1 MTFQTTDD
9 ETIEPVDPRN
19 QINPKPPFRTPEHAS
34 PIGAGVIWLI
44 GLLLAAVVGTLLFGA
59 GFLVGAGGRPTGAST
74 AGCTAP
80 SEAFAAFC
88 EAYERVKAEYVD
100 PLEDEAL
107 ADGALRGL
115 FEYGVA
121 DPYSAYMPPDVYNAA
136 RQDLSGRF
144 EGIGAE
150 MEVRNLENPE
160 EACTELSETCA
171 LTVVSPIADSPAEAA
186 GLEPG
191 DIVRS
196 VDGEDVA
203 GSTMQEQVNRVRGP
217 AGTNVTLGI
226 ERDGERFELTIT
238 RAEIVLRE
246 VETRVLDGGI
256 GYISL
261 KGFSDKSGDEFRAG
275 LEELLAQDVDRIVFD
290 LRNNPGGYID
300 AAQDVASQFLSEGII
315 FTQES
320 HGEEVREWY
329 AEPGGLATDPEIDVV
344 VLTNEGSA
352 SASEI
357 VAVALQERERATVI
371 GQPTFGKNTVQVWAP
386 LENEGGVRITISRWF
401 GPNHASVAARG
412 ADNSIVGVQP
422 DILVEIPEDAPEG
435 VDLILERAV
444 SFLESQAASGE
455 SSYVAP
461 VPGAATAD
469 LLELVAYSP
478 EAATRLAA

>member
-1 MTFQTTDD
+1 MTFQTNDD
-9 ETIEPVDPRN
+9 AIIETADGPQGAGGRRRQGSSFAGN
-19 QINPKPPFRTPEHAS
+19 
-34 PIGAGVIWLI
+34 AGVIWLI
-44 GLLLAAVVGTLLFGA
+44 GLLLAAVAGTLLFIA
-59 GFLVGAGGRPTGAST
+59 GFLFGAGGRPAAGV

-88 EAYERVKAEYVD
+88 EAYERVQAEYVD
-100 PLEDEAL
+100 PLDEEKL

-115 FEYGVA
+115 FEYGIA
-121 DPYSAYMPPDVYNAA
+121 DPYSAYMPPEVYNQA

-150 MEVRNLENPE
+150 MEVRNLDDPE
-160 EACTELSETCA
+160 TACTELSETCA
-171 LTVVSPIADSPAEAA
+171 LTVVAPIADSPAEAA
-186 GLEPG
+186 GLQAG

-217 AGTNVTLGI
+217 AGTDVTLGI
-226 ERDGERFELTIT
+226 ERDEEMLELTIT

-246 VETRVLDGGI
+246 VQTRVLEGNI

-261 KGFSDKSGDEFRAG
+261 SGFSDKSGDEFRAG
-275 LEELLAQDVDRIVFD
+275 LEELLSQGVERIVFD

-300 AAQDVASQFLSEGII
+300 AAQDVTSQFVDSGVI

-320 HGEEVREWY
+320 HGEEVREWH
-329 AEPGGLATDPEIDVV
+329 AEPGGVATDPDIEIA

-357 VAVALQERERATVI
+357 VAVALQERDRATII
-371 GQPTFGKNTVQVWAP
+371 GQPSFGKDTVQVWAP

-401 GPNHASVAARG
+401 GPNHVSVAPRG
-412 ADNSIVGVQP
+412 PENSIKGVQP
-422 DILVEIPEDAPEG
+422 DIVVEIPEDAPPD

-444 SFLESQAASGE
+444 SFLETQSASGE
-455 SSYVAP
+455 SSYVDAA
-461 VPGAATAD
+461 PGAAAAGGALD
-469 LLELVAYSP
+469 RLAAYSP
-478 EAATRLAA
+478 EALSRLAA